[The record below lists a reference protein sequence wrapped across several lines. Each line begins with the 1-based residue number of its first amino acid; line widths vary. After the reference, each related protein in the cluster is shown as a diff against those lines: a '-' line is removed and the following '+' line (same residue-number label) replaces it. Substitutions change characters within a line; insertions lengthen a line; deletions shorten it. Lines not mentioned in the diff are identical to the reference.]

1 MNFSKFNAQIVAFLA
16 AVLCIYWVYGL
27 YPAASP
33 ASDVLHVVTT
43 AQSWEP

>member
-1 MNFSKFNAQIVAFLA
+1 MNFNKFNAQIVAFLA
-16 AVLCIYWVYGL
+16 APCIYGVYGL
-27 YPAASP
+27 DPAASP